1 MKEKINLKSIIAAL
15 IILAVGIF
23 LALMDVF
30 VWKSTASIF
39 LNIGCSF
46 ISSALVA
53 IVTVLLVE
61 RQKVNPIEDWKVE
74 RIYSTRAERNSE
86 ADPSIDNARY
96 CIDGIAFGLSTFR
109 TMYGRKIEQCLRK
122 GVQIRLI
129 TMDPEGKFISYREE
143 EEKTVEGGI
152 KETIVDMVKWAN
164 ALNQKNTKGKIVI
177 KAYNCMTLDYYWRV
191 DNDLYIGPYWYG
203 YKSSDTITYKF
214 SADGRGFQ
222 HYSDYFEKLWEDKE
236 LCRVLT
242 TVGAN
247 PKQKGKRG

>member
-1 MKEKINLKSIIAAL
+1 MKERINLKSIIAAL
-15 IILAVGIF
+15 IILVVGIF

-30 VWKSTASIF
+30 VWKSTSAIL

-74 RIYSTRAERNSE
+74 KIYSTRAERNSE
-86 ADPSIDNARY
+86 ADPGIDNARY

-109 TMYGRKIEQCLRK
+109 TMYGKKIEQCLKK

-129 TMDPEGKFISYREE
+129 TMDPDGQFISFRED
-143 EEKTVEGGI
+143 EEKTVSGGI
-152 KETIVDMVKWAN
+152 RETILDMVKWAN

-177 KAYNCMTLDYYWRV
+177 KAYSCMTLDYYWRV
-191 DNDLYIGPYWYG
+191 DNALYIGPYWYG

-222 HYSDYFEKLWEDKE
+222 HYSEYFEKLWEDKE

-242 TVGAN
+242 TVGEN